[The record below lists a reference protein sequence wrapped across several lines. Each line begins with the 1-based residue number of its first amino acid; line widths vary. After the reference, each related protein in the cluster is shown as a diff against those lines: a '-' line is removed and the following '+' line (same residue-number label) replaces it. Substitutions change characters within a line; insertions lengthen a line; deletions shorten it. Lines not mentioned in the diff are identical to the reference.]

1 MADVRVQIS
10 EFRTTSLKS
19 DILNSDLCHLRSRH
33 FSLWSLAMATAT
45 LNATTRSDVGKGS
58 ARKLRASLRIP
69 GVVYGH
75 HREAT
80 PLAIDARE
88 LEKLLGSIAAG
99 TTVVELNLGGRVSKT
114 LIREIQRHPFRRQV
128 LHIDFQE
135 LVAGEKITV
144 NVPIRVDW
152 HRRRRQGRRN
162 RRRGDARGVGGSRPG
177 EHPQPFRDRHLG
189 PGHQR
194 LRARERHQ
202 GAGGREDPRRPR
214 GDGRRRRAAAHRG
227 GAAPAPA
234 EGAVEAAA
242 EPELIRKPKD
252 EEEGGEGE

>member
-1 MADVRVQIS
+1 
-10 EFRTTSLKS
+10 
-19 DILNSDLCHLRSRH
+19 
-33 FSLWSLAMATAT
+33 MATAT
-45 LNATTRSDVGKGS
+45 LNATARTDVGKGA

-88 LEKLLGSIAAG
+88 LEKLLGSIATG
-99 TTVVELNLGGRVSKT
+99 TTVVELNLGGRMSKT
-114 LIREIQRHPFRRQV
+114 LIREIQRHPFKRQV

-144 NVPIRVDW
+144 NVPIHLVGTAAGVKDGGTVEEVMREVSVEVDPANIPSHFEIDISALGINDSVHVSDIKVPAGVEILEDLEATVAVVAPPRVEEE
-152 HRRRRQGRRN
+152 
-162 RRRGDARGVGGSRPG
+162 P
-177 EHPQPFRDRHLG
+177 
-189 PGHQR
+189 
-194 LRARERHQ
+194 
-202 GAGGREDPRRPR
+202 
-214 GDGRRRRAAAHRG
+214 
-227 GAAPAPA
+227 PAPV